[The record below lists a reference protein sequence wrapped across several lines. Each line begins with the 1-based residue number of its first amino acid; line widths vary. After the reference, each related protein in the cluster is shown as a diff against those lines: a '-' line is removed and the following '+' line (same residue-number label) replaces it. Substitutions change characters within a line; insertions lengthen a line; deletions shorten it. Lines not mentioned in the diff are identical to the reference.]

1 MYFCVVIRRLSLS
14 WLADECRPHQGCYS
28 EHTAH
33 VKKVKSS
40 EISKRP
46 TARQNHDSSWLFSSQ
61 WQRLRSQNRHQE
73 CVASS
78 AVCLTRM
85 CTWFFS
91 CVWECCEASQR
102 HPGWSIPSSA
112 DRQRVHAVH
121 AINHTLPACHA
132 YVIIDVIT
140 HLSPDCADL
149 LSPLTNRQSVAA
161 SADTE
166 RRWYVIVPHQHRQS
180 QRRTRSVRP
189 TIPRREPTTHF
200 NVKFLVANAGL
211 LAVIYWDGSAGHSV
225 LPPSFF
231 CQPFCIL
238 CFFHMHVLYYC
249 NTVGWTWWDWSLIL
263 RTYSFSAFDTVGWVI
278 WPIKTRPWY
287 DP

>member
-1 MYFCVVIRRLSLS
+1 MAAFAITESSPRVCCVISSVSDS
-14 WLADECRPHQGCYS
+14 
-28 EHTAH
+28 H
-33 VKKVKSS
+33 VYVVF
-40 EISKRP
+40 
-46 TARQNHDSSWLFSSQ
+46 L
-61 WQRLRSQNRHQE
+61 
-73 CVASS
+73 V
-78 AVCLTRM
+78 
-85 CTWFFS
+85 

-180 QRRTRSVRP
+180 HSV
-189 TIPRREPTTHF
+189 EPGQSGRQ
-200 NVKFLVANAGL
+200 FLVANQPLTLTSNFLSQTPACL
-211 LAVIYWDGSAGHSV
+211 LLFTETVRQAILFYLRPFFANRSV
-225 LPPSFF
+225 F
-231 CQPFCIL
+231 C
-238 CFFHMHVLYYC
+238 V
-249 NTVGWTWWDWSLIL
+249 
-263 RTYSFSAFDTVGWVI
+263 FSICMCYIIV
-278 WPIKTRPWY
+278 TRWGEPGGIEA
-287 DP
+287 